1 MITPYSSAVEQ
12 QMKTFYTGLKE
23 RERRHYAALE
33 AVKLQHGGK
42 KYIQTLLNIH
52 HKTLKRAMDELSNAE
67 RYLPLFQRINNGVR
81 AVVEKKTVHSPNPSP
96 TSRPDRPT

>member
-1 MITPYSSAVEQ
+1 
-12 QMKTFYTGLKE
+12 
-23 RERRHYAALE
+23 
-33 AVKLQHGGK
+33 
-42 KYIQTLLNIH
+42 
-52 HKTLKRAMDELSNAE
+52 LSNAE

>member
-1 MITPYSSAVEQ
+1 
-12 QMKTFYTGLKE
+12 MKTFYTGLKE

-67 RYLPLFQRINNGVR
+67 VFATLPTDKQRRRGGGR
-81 AVVEKKTVHSPNPSP
+81 KKNSSLPQSKPNFTP
-96 TSRPDRPT
+96 

>member
-67 RYLPLFQRINNGVR
+67 RYLPLFQRINNGVG
-81 AVVEKKTVHSPNPSP
+81 AVVEKKNSSLPQSKPNFTP
-96 TSRPDRPT
+96 

>member
-67 RYLPLFQRINNGVR
+67 VFATLPTDKQRRPGGGR
-81 AVVEKKTVHSPNPSP
+81 KKTVHSPNPSP